1 MPASSVLEVLDALSV
16 SGCPAWILGGWG
28 VDALVGR
35 QTRPHRD
42 LDLAIDAGQEV
53 AALTALAA
61 LGFVV
66 ETDWRPIRVELRA
79 PPSLFVDVH
88 PVAFDAEGNGRQAGP
103 DGTFYEYPKGC
114 FTTGCIAEVP
124 VACATVALQLVGHT
138 GYEPR
143 DVDRH
148 DLDLL
153 QNLRG

>member
-1 MPASSVLEVLDALSV
+1 MPASSALEVLDALRV
-16 SGCPAWILGGWG
+16 SGCKAWILGGWG

-35 QTRPHRD
+35 ETRPHRD
-42 LDLAIDAGQEV
+42 LDLAIDAGQEA

-61 LGFVV
+61 LGFAV

-79 PPSLFVDVH
+79 PPSLSVDLH
-88 PVAFDAEGNGRQAGP
+88 SVAFDPQGDGRQAGP
-103 DGTFYEYPKGC
+103 NGTFYDYPRGC
-114 FTTGCIAEVP
+114 FTTGRIAGVA
-124 VACATVALQLVGHT
+124 VACASVTLQLSAHT

-153 QNLRG
+153 RNLGE